1 MICDRQLLRRSVAST
16 LTPALRQL
24 LLLLRPIMYS
34 PWAGK
39 KDGDDICH
47 GPNME
52 YMIYNICVFDNIYI
66 YIYIHIII
74 LYPYTGILRVIN
86 PLIGSFDYL
95 YISGLATSG
104 WRNGLVVLWSRMAVE
119 NHQLIMNTVEIFI
132 YNITI
137 QYLDKRL
144 IYIIS

>member
-1 MICDRQLLRRSVAST
+1 M
-16 LTPALRQL
+16 
-24 LLLLRPIMYS
+24 
-34 PWAGK
+34 
-39 KDGDDICH
+39 DIK
-47 GPNME
+47 
-52 YMIYNICVFDNIYI
+52 IYI
-66 YIYIHIII
+66 YICMYIYIYDYIW
-74 LYPYTGILRVIN
+74 LYPYTVILRVIN

-137 QYLDKRL
+137 QYLDTML
-144 IYIIS
+144 IYNIIIWYIYIYIKMICHVYHMYIYIYYSCMMCITYIYIYAYMHICIYIYIDI